1 MSQRDRRWGDS
12 TGAKRAKL
20 FGQRGLRT
28 AGKALAGL
36 GAGRKAAAMGKHS
49 VRESAAEVKRPRG
62 EQSMGDHLYQQIR
75 QAVRELTPGVR
86 R

>member
-1 MSQRDRRWGDS
+1 MSQRDHRWDDLRR
-12 TGAKRAKL
+12 AKRAKL
-20 FGQRGLRT
+20 LGQRGARG
-28 AGKALAGL
+28 AGKALAVL
-36 GAGRKAAAMGKHS
+36 GAERKAAGMSKHS
-49 VRESAAEVKRPRG
+49 VRESQEVRRPRG

>member
-1 MSQRDRRWGDS
+1 
-12 TGAKRAKL
+12 
-20 FGQRGLRT
+20 
-28 AGKALAGL
+28 
-36 GAGRKAAAMGKHS
+36 MGKHS

-62 EQSMGDHLYQQIR
+62 EQSIGDHLYQQIR